1 MSLSGIFERIGRD
14 QVNFIRFCVL
24 LYDMNWIVYAVSCIF
39 LYGIMQFFIK
49 LSSTGANPI
58 ASSMFFI
65 AAQFVAQVVLG
76 AFFISKS
83 DMNISFDNI
92 KYGILGGIAAAAA
105 TILFFLALEQAP
117 ISKVVP
123 ITNLN
128 VVVGVML
135 GVLILK
141 DIMNIRIAVG
151 IILAIISIYL
161 LTNGN

>member
-1 MSLSGIFERIGRD
+1 
-14 QVNFIRFCVL
+14 
-24 LYDMNWIVYAVSCIF
+24 MNWIIYAVACIF

-65 AAQFVAQVVLG
+65 AAQFIAQIVLG
-76 AFFISKS
+76 AFFLSKS
-83 DMNISFDNI
+83 DLNISADNI
-92 KYGILGGIAAAAA
+92 KYGILGGIAAAVA

-117 ISKVVP
+117 LSKVVP

-128 VVVGVML
+128 VVVGVVL

-141 DIMNIRIAVG
+141 DVMNIRIAAG
-151 IILAIISIYL
+151 IILAVMSIYL
-161 LTNGN
+161 LTNGS

>member
-1 MSLSGIFERIGRD
+1 VFSGKS
-14 QVNFIRFCVL
+14 
-24 LYDMNWIVYAVSCIF
+24 MNWIIYAVACIF

-65 AAQFVAQVVLG
+65 GAQFIAQIILG
-76 AFFISKS
+76 AFFLSKS
-83 DMNISFDNI
+83 DLNISTDNI
-92 KYGILGGIAAAAA
+92 KYGILGGIAAAIA

-117 ISKVVP
+117 LSKVVP

-128 VVVGVML
+128 VVVGVVL

-141 DIMNIRIAVG
+141 DMMNIRIAAG
-151 IILAIISIYL
+151 IILAVMSIYL
-161 LTNGN
+161 LTNGS